1 MTKLTQE
8 QLEAIRK
15 RAEAATEGPWQ
26 YVADDNVLVTLDKD
40 HCYAI
45 EVAEEFSHRND
56 GEFCASARED
66 VPKLVEALLQERAEV
81 ERLRSALQEIAD
93 IDDWDYGLEKAKN
106 ITFKAI
112 NMPEGWA

>member
-1 MTKLTQE
+1 MTKLTQAE
-8 QLEAIRK
+8 LEAIRK
-15 RAEAATEGPWQ
+15 RAEAAPVYNDSYLLKVT
-26 YVADDNVLVTLDKD
+26 DD
-40 HCYAI
+40 YASQ
-45 EVAEEFSHRND
+45 FYKH
-56 GEFCASARED
+56 ARED